1 MNAIELVAVC
11 AIIETALIFYL
22 SDIDKEPKNPSPRG
36 RAANRQ
42 ASGQAPKGRNFVKS
56 S

>member
-1 MNAIELVAVC
+1 MFSRFTMNAIELVAVC

-36 RAANRQ
+36 PGREAA
-42 ASGQAPKGRNFVKS
+42 GL
-56 S
+56 

>member
-36 RAANRQ
+36 PELRQ
-42 ASGQAPKGRNFVKS
+42 KFMMDTFCRF
-56 S
+56 